1 LEPQGVALI
10 RVVSVSLVAALA
22 CVATA
27 RGEEGWCPPRV
38 EEGLAQQMAERM
50 GKIGMG
56 ADDQGRLQGARQ
68 MMRQVHQQVDKLGV
82 KGLLALTPEFSRLS
96 LPKPDQP
103 SLDAMG
109 RLSLCN
115 LVLLR
120 QHMQGEKLDQNRQVT
135 AVLGLSAVT
144 AAELRLRH
152 QLIADG
158 GDPNQVEAFLTG
170 GKMAA
175 AFSQVQEQEALLSHV
190 EEQCTPVVHKLLEFL
205 GSD

>member
-1 LEPQGVALI
+1 LLTRG
-10 RVVSVSLVAALA
+10 VSVSLMVALA

-27 RGEEGWCPPRV
+27 RAAEEWCPPRV
-38 EEGLAQQMAERM
+38 EEGLAEQMAERM

-56 ADDQGRLQGARQ
+56 ADDQGRLQGARR

-82 KGLLALTPEFSRLS
+82 NGLLALAPKFPRLS
-96 LPKPDQP
+96 MPEAHQP

-109 RLSLCN
+109 RLTMCN

-120 QHMQGEKLDQNRQVT
+120 QHVQSEKLDQNRRVT

-152 QLIADG
+152 QLIAEG
-158 GDPNQVEAFLTG
+158 GDPNLVEAFLTG

-175 AFSQVQEQEALLSHV
+175 VFSQVQEQEALLGHV
-190 EEQCTPVVHKLLEFL
+190 EEQCTPVVHGLLEFL